1 MKFRNLKIA
10 KLGYDTTALSEGC
23 ICSLSSAIS
32 TVFTISF
39 RHMKHA
45 RRSAFLD
52 DVGFS
57 QRPIDHGQQRLSKRL
72 SQVVIAARCT
82 DSLLWTFSSF
92 LGLFVSALQSIPLA
106 TNGWVYVTEPRP
118 YNKTNENGDLMDTI
132 FLYNAGYFVMCREH
146 KGEDSATAEDVQS
159 YLSSEEAAYQ
169 CYWNPVL
176 TGKDLTEFSSA
187 TLAIEGR
194 LALPTSMHII
204 GVTICYMAFYFGLIG
219 HIKRSS
225 KTLLA
230 AIMYIFGGLVV
241 LVGVLQFVCVVD
253 DELAPRMKPN
263 AAGEPSKFSFVYG
276 YSFFFTSL
284 SFLPLQMCACCH
296 AFLYFRR
303 FPTAL
308 DKMKIVPGLE
318 AQLRRIQVIMAL
330 DSPQSETLQ
339 KGSICAIVYSS
350 QPSSRK
356 TSRYNLNSPLL
367 IHSPVVLPPSF
378 PESLSTATVRNS
390 VNH

>member
-1 MKFRNLKIA
+1 
-10 KLGYDTTALSEGC
+10 
-23 ICSLSSAIS
+23 
-32 TVFTISF
+32 
-39 RHMKHA
+39 MKHA

-57 QRPIDHGQQRLSKRL
+57 QRSIIGKRQGLSKRV
-72 SQVVIAARCT
+72 SQAGVVIAARCT
-82 DSLLWTFSSF
+82 DPLLWTFSSF
-92 LGLFVSALQSIPLA
+92 IGLFVSALQSIPLA
-106 TNGWVYVTEPRP
+106 TNGWVYITEPRP
-118 YNKTNENGDLMDTI
+118 YNKTNENGDMMDTI
-132 FLYNAGYFVMCREH
+132 FLYNAGYFVMCREF
-146 KGEDSATAEDVQS
+146 KGEEGTAAEDLRS
-159 YLSSEEAAYQ
+159 YLSR
-169 CYWNPVL
+169 
-176 TGKDLTEFSSA
+176 
-187 TLAIEGR
+187 R

-204 GVTICYMAFYFGLIG
+204 GVIICYMAFYFGFIG

-318 AQLRRIQVIMAL
+318 AQLRRIQVVMAL
-330 DSPQSETLQ
+330 DSSPPETLQ
-339 KGSICAIVYSS
+339 KGSICAIVYSN

-356 TSRYNLNSPLL
+356 SSRYNLNSPLL
-367 IHSPVVLPPSF
+367 IHSPVLPPSF
-378 PESLSTATVRNS
+378 PESLSTTADLTANFDDNVS
-390 VNH
+390 ISSSS

>member
-1 MKFRNLKIA
+1 MIIEK
-10 KLGYDTTALSEGC
+10 
-23 ICSLSSAIS
+23 
-32 TVFTISF
+32 
-39 RHMKHA
+39 HMKHA

-57 QRPIDHGQQRLSKRL
+57 QRPAPHGRQRLSKRV

-82 DSLLWTFSSF
+82 DPLLWTFSSF

-118 YNKTNENGDLMDTI
+118 YNKTNENGDMLDTI

-146 KGEDSATAEDVQS
+146 KGEAAEDIRS
-159 YLSSEEAAYQ
+159 YLPSEEAAYQ
-169 CYWNPVL
+169 CYWNPIL

-187 TLAIEGR
+187 TLAIEGTLMTYPSSLANLGSYDIRVISTKWEEYLNGIVSGR

-204 GVTICYMAFYFGLIG
+204 GVIICYLAFYFGLIG

-241 LVGVLQFVCVVD
+241 LVGVLQFVCIVD

-318 AQLRRIQVIMAL
+318 AQLRRIQVVMAL
-330 DSPQSETLQ
+330 DSPPPETLQ
-339 KGSICAIVYSS
+339 KGSICAIVYSNQS
-350 QPSSRK
+350 SSRK
-356 TSRYNLNSPLL
+356 SSRYNLNSPLL
-367 IHSPVVLPPSF
+367 IHSPVVLPPPF
-378 PESLSTATVRNS
+378 PEPLPAATVRNS

>member
-1 MKFRNLKIA
+1 
-10 KLGYDTTALSEGC
+10 
-23 ICSLSSAIS
+23 
-32 TVFTISF
+32 
-39 RHMKHA
+39 MKHA

-57 QRPIDHGQQRLSKRL
+57 QRPAVNERKRLSKRV

-82 DSLLWTFSSF
+82 DPLLWIFSSF

-106 TNGWVYVTEPRP
+106 TNGWIYVTEPRP

-132 FLYNAGYFVMCREH
+132 FLYNAGYFVICREH
-146 KGEDSATAEDVQS
+146 KEEAAEDIRS
-159 YLSSEEAAYQ
+159 YLSNEEAAYQ
-169 CYWNPVL
+169 CYWNPIL

-204 GVTICYMAFYFGLIG
+204 GVIICYMAFYFGLIG

-241 LVGVLQFVCVVD
+241 LIGVLQFVCIVD

-263 AAGEPSKFSFVYG
+263 
-276 YSFFFTSL
+276 
-284 SFLPLQMCACCH
+284 
-296 AFLYFRR
+296 
-303 FPTAL
+303 
-308 DKMKIVPGLE
+308 
-318 AQLRRIQVIMAL
+318 
-330 DSPQSETLQ
+330 
-339 KGSICAIVYSS
+339 
-350 QPSSRK
+350 
-356 TSRYNLNSPLL
+356 
-367 IHSPVVLPPSF
+367 
-378 PESLSTATVRNS
+378 
-390 VNH
+390 

>member
-1 MKFRNLKIA
+1 MKHDRRSGFLDNV
-10 KLGYDTTALSEGC
+10 TFSQ
-23 ICSLSSAIS
+23 SSA
-32 TVFTISF
+32 
-39 RHMKHA
+39 A
-45 RRSAFLD
+45 RRR
-52 DVGFS
+52 
-57 QRPIDHGQQRLSKRL
+57 QRFSKRV

-82 DSLLWTFSSF
+82 DSLLWIFSSF
-92 LGLFVSALQSIPLA
+92 LGLVVSALQSIPLA

-118 YNKTNENGDLMDTI
+118 YNKTNANGDVMDTI
-132 FLYNAGYFVMCREH
+132 FLYSVGYFVMCREH
-146 KGEDSATAEDVQS
+146 KGEDVEDIRS

-169 CYWNPVL
+169 CNWNPIL

-241 LVGVLQFVCVVD
+241 LVGALQFVCIVD

-308 DKMKIVPGLE
+308 DKMKIIPGLE
-318 AQLRRIQVIMAL
+318 AQLRRIQVVMAL
-330 DSPQSETLQ
+330 DSPPSESFQ
-339 KGSICAIVYSS
+339 KGSICAIVYSN
-350 QPSSRK
+350 QSSRK
-356 TSRYNLNSPLL
+356 SSRYNLNSPLL

-378 PESLSTATVRNS
+378 PESLSASTVRNS

>member
-1 MKFRNLKIA
+1 MLPCKSSEHLTLIPVSVHYGRA
-10 KLGYDTTALSEGC
+10 K
-23 ICSLSSAIS
+23 
-32 TVFTISF
+32 
-39 RHMKHA
+39 HMKHA

-52 DVGFS
+52 DTGFS
-57 QRPIDHGQQRLSKRL
+57 QRPITHGRPRLSKR
-72 SQVVIAARCT
+72 VVIAARCT
-82 DSLLWTFSSF
+82 DPLLWTFSSF

-106 TNGWVYVTEPRP
+106 TNGWVYITEPRP
-118 YNKTNENGDLMDTI
+118 YNKTNENGDMMDTI
-132 FLYNAGYFVMCREH
+132 FLYNAGYFVMCREY
-146 KGEDSATAEDVQS
+146 KGEEGAAAEDFRS
-159 YLSSEEAAYQ
+159 YLPSEEAAYQ
-169 CYWNPVL
+169 CYWNPIL

-204 GVTICYMAFYFGLIG
+204 GVTMCYMAFYFGLIG

-318 AQLRRIQVIMAL
+318 AQLRRIQVVMAL
-330 DSPQSETLQ
+330 DSSPPETFQ
-339 KGSICAIVYSS
+339 KGSICAIVYSN

-356 TSRYNLNSPLL
+356 SSRYNLNSPLL
-367 IHSPVVLPPSF
+367 IHSPVVLPSSF
-378 PESLSTATVRNS
+378 PESLSTTAVRNS

>member
-1 MKFRNLKIA
+1 MIFKVIPM
-10 KLGYDTTALSEGC
+10 S
-23 ICSLSSAIS
+23 
-32 TVFTISF
+32 

-52 DVGFS
+52 DAGFT
-57 QRPIDHGQQRLSKRL
+57 QQPIVHGRERFSKRV

-82 DSLLWTFSSF
+82 DPLLWTFSSF

-106 TNGWVYVTEPRP
+106 TNGW
-118 YNKTNENGDLMDTI
+118 DTI

-146 KGEDSATAEDVQS
+146 KGDESTATEDLRL
-159 YLSSEEAAYQ
+159 YLSNEEAAYQ
-169 CYWNPVL
+169 CCWNPIL

-187 TLAIEGR
+187 TLAIEGTLSCLIGR

-204 GVTICYMAFYFGLIG
+204 GVIICYLAFYFGLIG

-241 LVGVLQFVCVVD
+241 LVGVLQFVCIVD

-308 DKMKIVPGLE
+308 DKMKIIPGLE
-318 AQLRRIQVIMAL
+318 AQLRRIQVVMAL
-330 DSPQSETLQ
+330 DSPPPETIQ
-339 KGSICAIVYSS
+339 KGSICAIVYPN
-350 QPSSRK
+350 QPANRK
-356 TSRYNLNSPLL
+356 SSRYNLNSPLL
-367 IHSPVVLPPSF
+367 IHSPVVLPPPF
-378 PESLSTATVRNS
+378 PEPLSTAAVRNS

>member
-1 MKFRNLKIA
+1 
-10 KLGYDTTALSEGC
+10 
-23 ICSLSSAIS
+23 
-32 TVFTISF
+32 
-39 RHMKHA
+39 MKHA

-57 QRPIDHGQQRLSKRL
+57 QRSATAYARQTLSKRV
-72 SQVVIAARCT
+72 SQVLIAARCT
-82 DSLLWTFSSF
+82 DPLLWTFTSF

-106 TNGWVYVTEPRP
+106 TNGWVYVTEPQP

-146 KGEDSATAEDVQS
+146 IGVAAEDIRS
-159 YLSSEEAAYQ
+159 YLSSEEAEYQ
-169 CYWNPVL
+169 CYWNPIL

-204 GVTICYMAFYFGLIG
+204 GVTICYIAFYFGLIG
-219 HIKRSS
+219 HKKRNS

-276 YSFFFTSL
+276 FSFFFASL

-303 FPTAL
+303 FPTVL
-308 DKMKIVPGLE
+308 DKIKIIPGLE
-318 AQLRRIQVIMAL
+318 AQLRRIQVVMAL
-330 DSPQSETLQ
+330 DSPPPETFK
-339 KGSICAIVYSS
+339 KGSVCAVVYPN

-356 TSRYNLNSPLL
+356 STRYSLNSPLL
-367 IHSPVVLPPSF
+367 IHSPIVLPPSF
-378 PESLSTATVRNS
+378 HESLSATTVHNS
-390 VNH
+390 LNH